1 MSAESV
7 GVHFLDSNVFIYL
20 FDTTDER
27 KRGIARGL
35 VDAALGND
43 SACISH
49 QVVQETLNVL
59 TRKLPKPLAPDMAQ
73 RFMQHSLLPLWR
85 VMPSAALYAKGLE
98 LQARWQISFYDA
110 LIVAAAL
117 EAGCK
122 RLLSE
127 DLQHEQRIEG
137 LRIEN
142 PFKI

>member
-1 MSAESV
+1 MSAD
-7 GVHFLDSNVFIYL
+7 FFDSNVFVYL
-20 FDTTDER
+20 FDEAAPD
-27 KRGIARGL
+27 KRGIAQSL
-35 VDAALGND
+35 VRNAIETR

-59 TRKLPKPLAPDMAQ
+59 TRKFVRAPTSAHAQ
-73 RFMQHSLLPLWR
+73 AFFEQFLLPLWQGK
-85 VMPSAALYAKGLE
+85 PCQALFTEALRLKSRY
-98 LQARWQISFYDA
+98 QFSFYDS

-127 DLQHEQRIEG
+127 DLQHGQRIEG

-142 PFKI
+142 PFRLA